1 MLEKAEN
8 EVNIMFF
15 PIPESLMLSLIQW
28 WYTTKHYKD
37 KFSSH
42 VIFFSIKLYKLDTIL
57 QKTKVKA
64 ILDELIIKTY
74 LFSAINQIFCN

>member
-42 VIFFSIKLYKLDTIL
+42 VIFFSIKVIQTGY
-57 QKTKVKA
+57 
-64 ILDELIIKTY
+64 Y
-74 LFSAINQIFCN
+74 SAEDKSQSHS